1 MSNNER
7 LIRRFQ
13 QNPFQEGLHHLY
25 VLELV
30 FAWFQTLSLIK
41 PKFGEDFFQKSVR
54 ALYLDQATFGQF
66 RMILVS

>member
-30 FAWFQTLSLIK
+30 FAWFQTLLPIK
-41 PKFGEDFFQKSVR
+41 PKFAQDFSRKSVR
-54 ALYLDQATFGQF
+54 ALYLEQVT
-66 RMILVS
+66 SNPNTE